1 MKILFNNMHPE
12 AYLGHSQTS
21 MMELLKIDIYFFMMP
36 KEASVYNKRLSYSN
50 RPGLYL
56 DYWLYTEC

>member
-1 MKILFNNMHPE
+1 MHPE

-21 MMELLKIDIYFFMMP
+21 MMELLKVDIYFFMMP